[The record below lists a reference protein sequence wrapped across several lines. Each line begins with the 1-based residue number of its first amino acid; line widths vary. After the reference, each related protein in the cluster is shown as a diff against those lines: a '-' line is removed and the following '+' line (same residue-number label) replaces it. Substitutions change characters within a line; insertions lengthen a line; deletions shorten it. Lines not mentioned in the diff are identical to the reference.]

1 MIYLVAVLIVIV
13 VFVVVLSNAKVKE
26 ETEKYSRL
34 KSLYDSLTDNYKLLV
49 NEKKIKEEKQKETEQ
64 KIDNV
69 LNGGIDSAIDVLR
82 HD

>member
-1 MIYLVAVLIVIV
+1 MIYFNALVIVIV
-13 VFVVVLSNAKVKE
+13 VFVVVLSNVKVRE